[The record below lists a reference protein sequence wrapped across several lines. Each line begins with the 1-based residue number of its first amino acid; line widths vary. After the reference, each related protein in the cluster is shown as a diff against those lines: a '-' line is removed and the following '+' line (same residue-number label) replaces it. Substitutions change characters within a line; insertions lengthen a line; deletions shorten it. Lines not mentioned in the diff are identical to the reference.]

1 MAVQIGGRLQSECPV
16 AKRRRQKQRSKTA
29 LKRPAPFL
37 TVGDVCPASVEGAA
51 MANSNAAQT
60 NSVIRSMRSASK
72 QNETHN
78 LNKAPKPLQEFP
90 SPCAKHQ
97 KLRSIR
103 GTNGC
108 HRCLE
113 LSRIL
118 VRCSGKWY
126 GGIEVFNHS
135 NSCGVGRNDQFR
147 SGPESAPFR
156 EINRLKDEHGFKI
169 CTAEG
174 RAKYAAL
181 PSRPQKAPWLML

>member
-1 MAVQIGGRLQSECPV
+1 MPSGETPAPKATLENGFE
-16 AKRRRQKQRSKTA
+16 KT
-29 LKRPAPFL
+29 APFL

-90 SPCAKHQ
+90 TPCAKHQ

-181 PSRPQKAPWLML
+181 PSRPQESTMADALI